1 MRSQTFSFTDKDL
14 KEAAE
19 LACEAWYKALPRLE
33 DCVPYSFSD
42 SFKTNMD
49 LLIKEV
55 KRHEKVVLF
64 SRRFVAALIALLIGL
79 SLWLTVDTD
88 ARAVVRNWFRE
99 VFGTTVLY
107 HYTDNA
113 EITELPNY
121 ELSYI
126 PEGFE
131 EIDRLEE
138 PDILSLLYV
147 NPDTEDAIQFECY
160 LFSETLSMQIFYE
173 DHLYQE
179 KIKINDISGDYYA
192 ADETSQTNTL
202 VWFDETGQIVFI
214 LNSNLE
220 KDVILHMAEGVN
232 LVKTQK

>member
-1 MRSQTFSFTDKDL
+1 MSLQTFSFTDKDL

-19 LACEAWYKALPRLE
+19 LACESWYKVLPRPE
-33 DCVPYSFSD
+33 DCMPYSFSD
-42 SFKTNMD
+42 AFKTNMD

-79 SLWLTVDTD
+79 SLWLTVDTG
-88 ARAVVRNWFRE
+88 ARAVVRNWFKE

-107 HYTDNA
+107 HFTDDA
-113 EITELPNY
+113 KITELPNY

-138 PDILSLLYV
+138 PDILSYLYI

-160 LFSETLSMQIFYE
+160 LLSENNHLQIGY
-173 DHLYQE
+173 DNSLNQE
-179 KIKINDISGDYYA
+179 KVMIHNLSGDYYA

-202 VWFDETGQIVFI
+202 VWLDETDQIVFI

>member
-1 MRSQTFSFTDKDL
+1 MSLQTFSFTDKDL

-19 LACEAWYKALPRLE
+19 LACESWYKALPRPE

-42 SFKTNMD
+42 AFKTNMD

-64 SRRFVAALIALLIGL
+64 SKRFVAALIALLIGL

-88 ARAVVRNWFRE
+88 ARAVVRNWFKE
-99 VFGTTVLY
+99 VFRTTVLY
-107 HYTDNA
+107 HFTDDA
-113 EITELPNY
+113 KITELPNY

-131 EIDRLEE
+131 EIEKSQRGNSKSIVFSNIYSE
-138 PDILSLLYV
+138 DIIMFEYYLLSENNHL
-147 NPDTEDAIQFECY
+147 
-160 LFSETLSMQIFYE
+160 QISY
-173 DHLYQE
+173 DNSLNQE
-179 KIKINDISGDYYA
+179 KVMIHNLSGDYYA
-192 ADETSQTNTL
+192 ADETSQTDTL
-202 VWFDETGQIVFI
+202 VWFDETNQIVFI

-220 KDVILHMAEGVN
+220 KDVILHIAEGIN